1 MTNELEEVDF
11 ILSGMEDYLHGE
23 DGDKISNARHL
34 IIKTISE
41 YSLIKK
47 ELEGILNRMSNC
59 VIDAWRGDL
68 DDTIEAF
75 CVEDYC
81 GDPDEPN
88 EVTVPYNGWY
98 EDLLNL
104 KDKL

>member
-47 ELEGILNRMSNC
+47 ELEGILIKLNLN
-59 VIDAWRGDL
+59 
-68 DDTIEAF
+68 TIEAWHADLEGTVPAA
-75 CVEDYC
+75 CMDNYY
-81 GDPDEPN
+81 GDAGDSDM
-88 EVTVPYNGWY
+88 VTVKYNGWL
-98 EDLLNL
+98 EDLINL